1 LKGVPKKLREI
12 ADQYLISQGIN
23 QQVEPISII
32 ADDFFSK
39 VIATKKREKTKAAE
53 VEHAIRHFI
62 DINIDEDPEL
72 FASFAQ
78 ALEEILQNFKG
89 NWKKIYEELEKLRE
103 KIKNREKEET
113 YGLDRK
119 KQMPFFRIFKA
130 EIFDNRDLTEEEISQ
145 NVNLTQHVFNLVA
158 IEIKLTGFWES
169 IPAQSRLKEELQ
181 KLLLSPDFSRL
192 PNIITKRNEVISR
205 IMELAKT
212 NHFTIVS

>member
-1 LKGVPKKLREI
+1 
-12 ADQYLISQGIN
+12 
-23 QQVEPISII
+23 
-32 ADDFFSK
+32 
-39 VIATKKREKTKAAE
+39 
-53 VEHAIRHFI
+53 
-62 DINIDEDPEL
+62 
-72 FASFAQ
+72 
-78 ALEEILQNFKG
+78 
-89 NWKKIYEELEKLRE
+89 
-103 KIKNREKEET
+103 
-113 YGLDRK
+113 
-119 KQMPFFRIFKA
+119 MPFFRIFKA